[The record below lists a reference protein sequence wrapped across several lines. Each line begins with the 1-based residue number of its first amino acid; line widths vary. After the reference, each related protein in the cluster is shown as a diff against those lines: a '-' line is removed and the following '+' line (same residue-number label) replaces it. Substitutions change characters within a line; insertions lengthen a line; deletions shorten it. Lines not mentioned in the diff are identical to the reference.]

1 MTLSWPE
8 PLPAHGPVVLRPYRD
23 SDLSLVAELAA
34 DPYIPLISTVPQPFT
49 DEAGLAFIARQ
60 HSRLTSGTGWSF
72 VVADADDDRA
82 VGSAGLWV
90 RELQAGRATAGYC
103 VGPSARG
110 TGVATAALTAL
121 TAFAW
126 TVPGL
131 YRVELHIEGW
141 NTASLHVAAR
151 VGYLREGVLRSHQEI
166 GGTRRDMVLCAAVR
180 PPLPAEPVTAEPLTT
195 EPLTAEPAAAQREAP
210 DVPPP
215 EVASPAHV
223 SGTVAG

>member
-1 MTLSWPE
+1 MTLTWPE

-23 SDLSLVAELAA
+23 SDLPLVAELAA
-34 DPYIPLISTVPQPFT
+34 DPYIPLISTVPHAYT
-49 DEAGLAFIARQ
+49 DEAGLEFIARQ

-72 VVADADDDRA
+72 VVADANDDRA
-82 VGSAGLWV
+82 IGSAGLWV

-103 VGPSARG
+103 VAPGPRG
-110 TGVATAALTAL
+110 RGLATAALQAL

-131 YRVELHIEGW
+131 HRVELFVEGW
-141 NTASLHVAAR
+141 NTASLRVAAHA
-151 VGYLREGVLRSHQEI
+151 GYSREGVLRSHQEI

-180 PPLPAEPVTAEPLTT
+180 PPVPAEPVPAEPVTVE
-195 EPLTAEPAAAQREAP
+195 REAANGSP
-210 DVPPP
+210 S